1 MKRVTKRQTFPDLK
15 EYLSKDHPTQQTD
28 AVEAVELEAAGVLV
42 SAAEVAVVP
51 NQRDLIEMPTLA
63 VKKQQM
69 ALLKNP
75 EQLPWP
81 RILEANLHMYRE
93 VVVAAQGSSE
103 AVSSDVEV
111 AEPDIQSTS
120 TKKKAVNERKEW
132 KGLETMKIGEDVA
145 EVAVEAV
152 EVSEE
157 MEVSEEIVG
166 EDPAEEED
174 SEEDAEVSVEDEEV
188 SEEVIGAAVCVVGV
202 AVEVV
207 GVAGEYRLMV
217 KVTPKNKRKSIQQQK
232 QIKESRSTLKRTF
245 NACVK

>member
-1 MKRVTKRQTFPDLK
+1 LWSVKRVTKRQTFPDPK
-15 EYLSKDHPTQQTD
+15 EYLSKDRPTQQTD

-69 ALLKNP
+69 ALLKTP

-81 RILEANLHMYRE
+81 RIQEANLHMHRE
-93 VVVAAQGSSE
+93 VEVAAQGSSE

-111 AEPDIQSTS
+111 VEPDIQSTS
-120 TKKKAVNERKEW
+120 TKKEAVNVRKEW
-132 KGLETMKIGEDVA
+132 KTNVETMKIGEDVA

-157 MEVSEEIVG
+157 I
-166 EDPAEEED
+166 
-174 SEEDAEVSVEDEEV
+174 
-188 SEEVIGAAVCVVGV
+188 
-202 AVEVV
+202 
-207 GVAGEYRLMV
+207 
-217 KVTPKNKRKSIQQQK
+217 
-232 QIKESRSTLKRTF
+232 
-245 NACVK
+245 

>member
-1 MKRVTKRQTFPDLK
+1 VKRVTKRQTFPDPK
-15 EYLSKDHPTQQTD
+15 EYLSKDRPTQQTD

-69 ALLKNP
+69 ALLKTP

-81 RILEANLHMYRE
+81 RIQEANLHMHRE
-93 VVVAAQGSSE
+93 VEVAAQGSSE

-111 AEPDIQSTS
+111 VEPDIQSTS
-120 TKKKAVNERKEW
+120 TKKEAVNERNKIVEVMAPDIESTPKKMAINMRKEW
-132 KGLETMKIGEDVA
+132 KTNVETMKIGEDVA

-157 MEVSEEIVG
+157 I
-166 EDPAEEED
+166 
-174 SEEDAEVSVEDEEV
+174 
-188 SEEVIGAAVCVVGV
+188 
-202 AVEVV
+202 
-207 GVAGEYRLMV
+207 
-217 KVTPKNKRKSIQQQK
+217 
-232 QIKESRSTLKRTF
+232 
-245 NACVK
+245 